1 MVKEHA
7 YARLHPIASCTS
19 YGDEITRLL
28 EFALACPFVLVHGTR
43 FFTVACGE
51 KRSSMVD
58 GEMRQPHNINNN
70 NNNNCD
76 NTNKHAQATQH
87 VLSYLDPRTVV
98 ELVGQV
104 PEAG

>member
-1 MVKEHA
+1 MHDFIPLPAVRVMA
-7 YARLHPIASCTS
+7 
-19 YGDEITRLL
+19 TRLL
-28 EFALACPFVLVHGTR
+28 DSWSLLLHVLLSLYMGLVFFV
-43 FFTVACGE
+43 TVACGE

-58 GEMRQPHNINNN
+58 GEMRQPHNTNNN